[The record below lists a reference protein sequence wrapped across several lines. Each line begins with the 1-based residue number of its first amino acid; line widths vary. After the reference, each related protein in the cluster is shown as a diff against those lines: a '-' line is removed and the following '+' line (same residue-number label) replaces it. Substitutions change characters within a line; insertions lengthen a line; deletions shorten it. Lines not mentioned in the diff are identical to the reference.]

1 MSEVPVVDDYK
12 FGFHD
17 DAKIIYSTGKGL
29 TEEIVR
35 EISESKEEPE
45 WMLDFRLKSLEAYHK
60 STLPNWGPDLSH
72 LKFDEITYFQKATDK
87 VARTWEDVPDEIK
100 ETFEKIGIP
109 EAERAL
115 SGRRNGPV

>member
-35 EISESKEEPE
+35 EVSASKDEPE
-45 WMLDFRLKSLEAYHK
+45 WMLDFRLKSLEAYRK
-60 STLPNWGPDLSH
+60 AGMPKWGPESH
-72 LKFDEITYFQKATDK
+72 
-87 VARTWEDVPDEIK
+87 R
-100 ETFEKIGIP
+100 
-109 EAERAL
+109 
-115 SGRRNGPV
+115 